1 MEASIPNWTSAPRAE
16 AIQRRISRMIGC
28 LIGLVVTA
36 LAPFATPT
44 AAWATGSPDSG
55 SLSTPG
61 STFAQ
66 GPASSDQLSLYARI
80 ASVNACIATRAGED
94 FEKAA
99 GVAGETIAQLILG
112 VHKGLIET
120 SGTTPLTLEE
130 LRKGSINAAVIG
142 ATEIC
147 PQQVPAQ
154 LSEKVKQA
162 LASQATVTPG

>member
-1 MEASIPNWTSAPRAE
+1 MSSIANWPSALRAE
-16 AIQRRISRMIGC
+16 ANRRRVSRVIGC
-28 LIGLVVTA
+28 LIGLLVTV
-36 LAPFATPT
+36 LAPLATP
-44 AAWATGSPDSG
+44 AASWAADLPGGGSPPTPDSVF
-55 SLSTPG
+55 T
-61 STFAQ
+61 Q
-66 GPASSDQLSLYARI
+66 GPASSDQLTLYARI

-120 SGTTPLTLEE
+120 SGTTALTLED

-147 PQQVPAQ
+147 PQEVPAQ

>member
-1 MEASIPNWTSAPRAE
+1 
-16 AIQRRISRMIGC
+16 MIGC
-28 LIGLVVTA
+28 LIGLLVTA
-36 LAPFATPT
+36 LASFATPT
-44 AAWATGSPDSG
+44 AAWAADLSNGVTTPSG
-55 SLSTPG
+55 ASA
-61 STFAQ
+61 FEQ
-66 GPASSDQLSLYARI
+66 GPASSDQLALYARI

>member
-1 MEASIPNWTSAPRAE
+1 MDQAASLRAHRIPKFLFGVLA
-16 AIQRRISRMIGC
+16 
-28 LIGLVVTA
+28 LVLGLLVMVLPLTVPA
-36 LAPFATPT
+36 
-44 AAWATGSPDSG
+44 AAWAVGTPDGGALPTAS
-55 SLSTPG
+55 SV
-61 STFAQ
+61 FVQ
-66 GPASSDQLSLYARI
+66 GPASSDQLALYARI
-80 ASVNACIATRAGED
+80 ASVNTCLATRAGED

-112 VHKGLIET
+112 VHQGLIET

-147 PQQVPAQ
+147 PQQVPAE

-162 LASQATVTPG
+162 LASQATSTRG

>member
-1 MEASIPNWTSAPRAE
+1 
-16 AIQRRISRMIGC
+16 MIGC
-28 LIGLVVTA
+28 LIGLLVTA
-36 LAPFATPT
+36 LASFATPT
-44 AAWATGSPDSG
+44 AVWAADLPDGGTIPSG
-55 SLSTPG
+55 ASA
-61 STFAQ
+61 FEQ
-66 GPASSDQLSLYARI
+66 GPASSDQLALYARI